1 MGVII
6 FLLFF
11 TFNPLFPSLYVAPSS
26 HQSSSCLVRNCNVS
40 TKRGPGFV
48 KTKLTKN
55 FSCCL
60 FSFAASQCIQHR
72 LENVIL
78 LLLIDCRSHLEKKK
92 IIQGII

>member
-1 MGVII
+1 MGLII

-40 TKRGPGFV
+40 PKRGFV

-55 FSCCL
+55 FCCCCL